1 MLKITHY
8 IIALFILSLT
18 ACSVLPKGEAK
29 YPNQNREQQA
39 DQGSAYK
46 DNETIFGEGGFGS
59 VLMGKTDGDTAD
71 ADNVL
76 NINAFLWRASLET
89 INFMPISQA
98 DPFGGVIL
106 TDWYS
111 AAQTPNQRY
120 KLNILITDKQL
131 RASGVKVSMF
141 KEQRASEN
149 AKWESVTVAKED
161 TRKIEDAILARAR
174 EMRIASLEK

>member
-29 YPNQNREQQA
+29 YPAENREEHA
-39 DQGSAYK
+39 DQGKLY
-46 DNETIFGEGGFGS
+46 DDHETIFGEGGFGS

-89 INFMPISQA
+89 INFMPIAQT

-111 AAQTPNQRY
+111 ASATPNQRY

-141 KEQRASEN
+141 KEERASET

-174 EMRIASLEK
+174 EMRIASLDK